1 MGMARTDRYQ
11 RRFQHTTSLLL
22 GTTRTLKYVLN
33 TWGGTSVQ
41 GARTSYLDGARLDLD
56 WNLREKHEVHAC
68 AFAVPER
75 NDRSWEGLFKE
86 GLRYAVVVEYEENM
100 RTRYKYPIWR
110 IERRLLKR
118 WHFGIILVFKM
129 EDEDL
134 EEMRALRGRCVVV
147 RILDLWFLFFQKRS
161 QSSHKK
167 SARCA
172 TP

>member
-1 MGMARTDRYQ
+1 MKKTCA
-11 RRFQHTTSLLL
+11 
-22 GTTRTLKYVLN
+22 
-33 TWGGTSVQ
+33 
-41 GARTSYLDGARLDLD
+41 
-56 WNLREKHEVHAC
+56 HAI
-68 AFAVPER
+68 
-75 NDRSWEGLFKE
+75 NIQYG
-86 GLRYAVVVEYEENM
+86 GLRGGY
-100 RTRYKYPIWR
+100 
-110 IERRLLKR
+110 LKR

-172 TP
+172 TPQPYCVFVALFTAASSKYSQVQSHIRSFGAHSNQKADTVTRTSGEPTKNMPTTSCGYPAEERGKLNVFNFSY